1 MTGFDLNKAMTDI
14 DERFI
19 EEADIGGTKA
29 PVTSG
34 SGNAKKNRRKVFRV
48 VLIAACL
55 TALLAGTVAAG
66 NKVLKQNRF
75 LETIDSESGPEELGD
90 AYIPMKI
97 TKEGP
102 VKVTL
107 ENIIGDVDA
116 VYCEFST
123 DVLLG
128 DCPDG
133 WIMDLETGVSVTMSG
148 KVLLPEEE
156 NVGGATGLSPFCR
169 NGRLWYLLSISYMGS
184 DLDISHMP
192 MQVKV
197 LAYNENDGS
206 KETYQFEWTNN
217 YAAEKK
223 TIPVD
228 VKFDKYKLTA
238 VDLSVTRLMIRSD
251 LYVNEDL
258 PKLTL
263 DYVKLEDGTVWE
275 YFSEG
280 GPMVKHTGVGN
291 WHGEMG
297 EYSWIF
303 GLIGEFTEKETG
315 ANNVVPYDK
324 IVAISVNGTEISLR

>member
-19 EEADIGGTKA
+19 EEAEYGGRDTL
-29 PVTSG
+29 VTSG
-34 SGNAKKNRRKVFRV
+34 TGTEKKSGRKVFRV

-75 LETIDSESGPEELGD
+75 LDTIGSESGPEELGD
-90 AYIPMKI
+90 AYIPMNI

-107 ENIIGDVDA
+107 ENIIGDMDA

-133 WIMDLETGVSVTMSG
+133 WIMDMETGVRVTMSG
-148 KVLLPEEE
+148 KALLPEEE
-156 NVGGATGLSPFCR
+156 NVGGANGLSPFCR
-169 NGRLWYLLSISYMGS
+169 NGRLWYLLSISYTGWGV
-184 DLDISHMP
+184 DISHMP

-197 LAYNENDGS
+197 SAYNKNDGS

-217 YAAEKK
+217 YTAVKK

-228 VKFDKYKLTA
+228 VKFDKYKLTS
-238 VDLSVTRLMIRSD
+238 VDLSVTRLIIRSELNAD
-251 LYVNEDL
+251 EDF

-275 YFSEG
+275 YFEEG
-280 GPMVKHTGVGN
+280 GPMVKHTGVGTRD
-291 WHGEMG
+291 GETG
-297 EYSWIF
+297 EYSRIF